1 MSRRTVS
8 PVSIDNLKSAA
19 APCFETAAVLLS
31 LEMEHVAIKDSCDA
45 GCALCA
51 HEIPSMSLCTPEAN
65 ASEPRRSSAKQRG
78 GRGAAA
84 PAADSAAGA
93 GAGERG
99 ERWRT
104 VEAALLTALL
114 EAGSKR

>member
-1 MSRRTVS
+1 
-8 PVSIDNLKSAA
+8 
-19 APCFETAAVLLS
+19 
-31 LEMEHVAIKDSCDA
+31 
-45 GCALCA
+45 
-51 HEIPSMSLCTPEAN
+51 MSLCTPEAN

-84 PAADSAAGA
+84 TAADSAAGA